1 MRLCLILVL
10 GLFSGCIT
18 VSEIDNAGMKT
29 TRNYVLFVPVKKTV
43 TQTQS
48 HQQQADTTNRQV
60 TASSE

>member
-18 VSEIDNAGMKT
+18 ATEIDNAGLKT
-29 TRNYVLFVPVKKTV
+29 TRNYVLFIPVRKSV
-43 TQTQS
+43 TQLPPR
-48 HQQQADTTNRQV
+48 QQQADTTNRQV